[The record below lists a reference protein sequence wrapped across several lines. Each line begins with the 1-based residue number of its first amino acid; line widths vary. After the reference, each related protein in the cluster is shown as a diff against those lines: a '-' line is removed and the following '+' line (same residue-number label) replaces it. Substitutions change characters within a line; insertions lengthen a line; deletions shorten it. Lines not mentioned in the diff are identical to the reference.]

1 MKNKSN
7 IIFWR
12 IAINRV
18 CDSVEKTTDNNQKA
32 KLLRLGQLFSKYY
45 IEEMKG
51 RENAR

>member
-7 IIFWR
+7 INFWNA
-12 IAINRV
+12 AINRV
-18 CDSVEKTTDNNQKA
+18 CDLVEKSSDNNQRE
-32 KLLRLGQLFSKYY
+32 KLLRLGKLFSKYC